1 MKVLARTVGEPYER
15 NDSNAKPIGGPTL
28 PAKYVSALYYTL
40 TSLTTI
46 GFGNIAPNTT
56 AEKLFGCVTMLLG
69 AILFSLIFGQVS
81 AILQQAQKNTA
92 KYHGV
97 IDNMKQFS
105 KLYKLPPQLAER
117 TIDFFMSTWAMNKG
131 IDTDEVL
138 KYCPKDLQADICVHL
153 NRVILENNVA
163 FRDANTGVKR
173 AIARNFW
180 ISHVAPGDRI
190 IHHGESLDVLY
201 FIARGSLEVKQGES
215 VVGLLGEKKLIKS

>member
-1 MKVLARTVGEPYER
+1 MFLMTYHEKQTNPNWYMSRQLLTFVVELKFARLSEIT
-15 NDSNAKPIGGPTL
+15 SCLFI
-28 PAKYVSALYYTL
+28 L
-40 TSLTTI
+40 TH
-46 GFGNIAPNTT
+46 
-56 AEKLFGCVTMLLG
+56 
-69 AILFSLIFGQVS
+69 
-81 AILQQAQKNTA
+81 LQ
-92 KYHGV
+92 
-97 IDNMKQFS
+97 
-105 KLYKLPPQLAER
+105 
-117 TIDFFMSTWAMNKG
+117 
-131 IDTDEVL
+131 VL

-215 VVGLLGEKKLIKS
+215 VVGLLGEKKLIKSWHFRLLLYSSEILFFKYANLDSHCVIEKKKVFENFISEYVYVLRKVNP

>member
-1 MKVLARTVGEPYER
+1 MQTNKSQLIHVASTCNVRCGAEIYKVF
-15 NDSNAKPIGGPTL
+15 SNPSCLFI
-28 PAKYVSALYYTL
+28 L
-40 TSLTTI
+40 TH
-46 GFGNIAPNTT
+46 
-56 AEKLFGCVTMLLG
+56 
-69 AILFSLIFGQVS
+69 
-81 AILQQAQKNTA
+81 LQ
-92 KYHGV
+92 
-97 IDNMKQFS
+97 
-105 KLYKLPPQLAER
+105 
-117 TIDFFMSTWAMNKG
+117 
-131 IDTDEVL
+131 VL

-215 VVGLLGEKKLIKS
+215 VVGLLGEKKVIKSRHFLILLYSSEIVFVMYAILNSHCLIEKKKAFENFISEYVLRKVNPQTPFFQIVEDETYVFSNTK

>member
-1 MKVLARTVGEPYER
+1 MTARRVCKRKR
-15 NDSNAKPIGGPTL
+15 NRKFQAKRSVIYNVSND
-28 PAKYVSALYYTL
+28 VSCKQTNPNWYMSRQPVTFVVELKFTRFSQITSCWFIL
-40 TSLTTI
+40 TH
-46 GFGNIAPNTT
+46 
-56 AEKLFGCVTMLLG
+56 
-69 AILFSLIFGQVS
+69 
-81 AILQQAQKNTA
+81 LQ
-92 KYHGV
+92 
-97 IDNMKQFS
+97 
-105 KLYKLPPQLAER
+105 
-117 TIDFFMSTWAMNKG
+117 
-131 IDTDEVL
+131 VL

-215 VVGLLGEKKLIKS
+215 VVGLLGEKKVLKSRHFLILLHSSEIVFVMYAILNSHCVIEKTSFRNTF

>member
-1 MKVLARTVGEPYER
+1 MQTNKSQLIHVASTYNVRCGAEIYKVF
-15 NDSNAKPIGGPTL
+15 SNPSCLFI
-28 PAKYVSALYYTL
+28 L
-40 TSLTTI
+40 TH
-46 GFGNIAPNTT
+46 
-56 AEKLFGCVTMLLG
+56 
-69 AILFSLIFGQVS
+69 
-81 AILQQAQKNTA
+81 LQ
-92 KYHGV
+92 
-97 IDNMKQFS
+97 
-105 KLYKLPPQLAER
+105 
-117 TIDFFMSTWAMNKG
+117 
-131 IDTDEVL
+131 VL

-215 VVGLLGEKKLIKS
+215 VVGLLGEKKVIKFRHFLILLYSSEIVFVSMPSSIHTA